1 MSLDSGPAPPPA
13 LADSGLAPSTDP
25 SRRIL
30 SGHLGWAI
38 ARFGLPLALGMGL
51 QTSFNLVDA
60 YIIAGLGGATASAAL
75 GAIGVA
81 DLIGA
86 IGTILSYGLSIATG
100 AIVSRR
106 VGEGDADGVRT
117 AAWQS
122 VLLVLGVGLAVSMVG
137 IFGAEW
143 LIVGLAGAKGEVAT
157 LAVPYLRVM
166 MGGNFTIFLLL
177 HFITLMRSLGSS
189 ATPISLL
196 VLANIANL
204 LLAVLLV
211 YGPGEAPSLF
221 SFGPPLAEALGIP
234 RMGLL
239 GAAWATLLARC
250 LALLPVFAVCLVR
263 FGLFRR
269 AHRKRPNLRL
279 LRQIVEIGW
288 PTSSQLVVRVLA
300 VFLVLAVAQRLYTS
314 ATDQTVSTAL
324 GLVLRL
330 ETMALYVGLGW
341 GSAAQTF
348 MGQNLG
354 AGKVDRARRSGWY
367 AAVGNAI
374 MMAVFAWACVAYG
387 RGFIELFD
395 STPEVVQASLGYI
408 NSVVPSYVLLGV
420 GIVLGSA
427 VQGAGATRLSFLL
440 DLGVVVAV
448 QLPLCLVAYFWDWDQ
463 PALWAVVALTNLAFA
478 LVHAASYRGGRFLNH
493 SID

>member
-1 MSLDSGPAPPPA
+1 MSLE
-13 LADSGLAPSTDP
+13 PSSAASLPKSVDP
-25 SRRIL
+25 SRADLTRRIL
-30 SGHLGWAI
+30 TGNLGWAI

-60 YIIAGLGGATASAAL
+60 YIISGLGGTTASAAL

-86 IGTILSYGLSIATG
+86 VGTILSYGLSIATG

-106 VGEGDADGVRT
+106 AGEGDSEGVRT

-143 LIVGLAGAKGEVAT
+143 LIVGLAGAKGEVAAQ
-157 LAVPYLRVM
+157 AVPYLRVM

-189 ATPISLL
+189 TTPISLL

-204 LLAVLLV
+204 FLCVLLV
-211 YGPGEAPSLF
+211 YGPGEAPPLF
-221 SFGPPLAEALGIP
+221 SFGPPLAESLGLP

-239 GAAWATLLARC
+239 GAAWATLVARC
-250 LALLPVFAVCLVR
+250 LALLPVLAVCLVR

-269 AHRKRPNLRL
+269 AHRTLPNPRL

-354 AGKVDRARRSGWY
+354 AGKEERARRSGWY
-367 AAVGNAI
+367 ASVANAT

-395 STPEVVQASLGYI
+395 STPAVVAASLGYI
-408 NSVVPSYVLLGV
+408 NWVVPSYVLLGV

-427 VQGAGATRLSFLL
+427 VQGAGATRLSCLL
-440 DLGVVVAV
+440 DLFVVLAC
-448 QLPLCLVAYFWDWDQ
+448 QLPLCLVAYVLKWEQHW
-463 PALWAVVALTNLAFA
+463 LWAVVALTNLAFA
-478 LVHAASYRGGRFLNH
+478 LVHAISYRGGRFLNH